1 MLKNYSQSFNIGR
14 HIGESARNG
23 DEFRKN
29 ILLVE
34 EVRATA
40 IRLWLDETGRTIYNT
55 QGLMDGYV
63 AGYFLKDKER

>member
-1 MLKNYSQSFNIGR
+1 MLKSYSQSFNIGR

-29 ILLVE
+29 ILSVG

-40 IRLWLDETGRTIYNT
+40 IRLWLAQTGRSIYDT